1 MNKLKVDRNKILIFL
16 GAAVVVI
23 LVVII
28 ALDQRQKI
36 GADKNNQGTEAL
48 VPVQN
53 LTTTSPEELAVSK
66 SVIPLATATP
76 ETVKTAQAVASGAS
90 LVTASNVVITPQ
102 GTPVKLNVAPAS
114 FDAPKES
121 APIASSSVPNNAN
134 TIKIAVS
141 AAGFTPNTFTVKVGQ
156 LVNFAL
162 TSSDNF
168 SHIWMPDDP
177 ALTGTILGVAGHETR
192 IKSWNAPKKG
202 TYPFH
207 CVVPGHAAR
216 GEAGTMIVE

>member
-1 MNKLKVDRNKILIFL
+1 MNEQKIDRNKIFILL
-16 GAAVVVI
+16 GAMILLV
-23 LVVII
+23 LVVLV

-36 GADKNNQGTEAL
+36 GAGKNNQGTEAL
-48 VPVQN
+48 VPIQN
-53 LTTTSPEELAVSK
+53 LTTTSPEELALSK
-66 SVIPLATATP
+66 SVMPLATATP
-76 ETVKTAQAVASGAS
+76 ETLKTAQAIASGAS
-90 LVTASNVVITPQ
+90 LITKSNVVVTPQ
-102 GTPVKLNVAPAS
+102 GIPVKLNVAPAS

-121 APIASSSVPNNAN
+121 APVASSSVPNNAN
-134 TIKIAVS
+134 TIKISVS
-141 AAGFTPNTFTVKVGQ
+141 AAGFTPNTFTVKSGQ

-202 TYPFH
+202 NYPFH

-216 GEAGTMIVE
+216 GEAGTMIVN

>member
-1 MNKLKVDRNKILIFL
+1 MNGLKVDRNKILIVL
-16 GAAVVVI
+16 GAVV
-23 LVVII
+23 LVVLVVLL

-36 GADKNNQGTEAL
+36 GAGKNNQGSGAS
-48 VPVQN
+48 VPVQS
-53 LTTTSPEELAVSK
+53 LTTASPEELAVSK
-66 SVIPLATATP
+66 GVIPLATATP
-76 ETVKTAQAVASGAS
+76 ETLKTAQAVASGAS
-90 LVTASNVVITPQ
+90 LITASNIVVTPQ

-114 FDAPKES
+114 FDAPTES
-121 APIASSSVPNNAN
+121 APVASSSIPNNAN
-134 TIKIAVS
+134 TIKMTIS
-141 AAGFTPNTFTVKVGQ
+141 AAGFTPNTFTVKAGQ

-162 TSSDNF
+162 TSTDNF

-177 ALTGTILGVAGHETR
+177 ALTGTILGVAGMETR
-192 IKSWNAPKKG
+192 MKSWNAPKKG

>member
-1 MNKLKVDRNKILIFL
+1 MNEQKIDRNKIFILL
-16 GAAVVVI
+16 GAMILLV
-23 LVVII
+23 LVVLV

-36 GADKNNQGTEAL
+36 GAGKNNQGTEAL
-48 VPVQN
+48 VPIQN
-53 LTTTSPEELAVSK
+53 LTTTSPEELAPSK
-66 SVIPLATATP
+66 SVMPLATATP
-76 ETVKTAQAVASGAS
+76 ETLKTAQAIASGAS
-90 LVTASNVVITPQ
+90 LITKSNVVVTPQ
-102 GTPVKLNVAPAS
+102 GIPVKLNVAPAS

-121 APIASSSVPNNAN
+121 APVASSSVPNNAN
-134 TIKIAVS
+134 TIKISVS
-141 AAGFTPNTFTVKVGQ
+141 AAGFTPNTFTVKSGQ

-202 TYPFH
+202 NYPFH

-216 GEAGTMIVE
+216 GEAGTMIVN